1 LNVAKRNV
9 LRFDISVCPT
19 RWSMDSVP
27 DKREEPTQRIAGE
40 RSERYKN
47 GQGLRIK
54 RTDKVL
60 KMDHRSVAARA
71 NMSVYGKPRPVL
83 VQTRHGVL
91 KRKSNFSGIGT

>member
-1 LNVAKRNV
+1 MSFGLIFQSA
-9 LRFDISVCPT
+9 LRVG
-19 RWSMDSVP
+19 SMHSVP
-27 DKREEPTQRIAGE
+27 DQREEPTQRIAGE
-40 RSERYKN
+40 RSDHHKN

-71 NMSVYGKPRPVL
+71 NMSAYGKLRPVL

-91 KRKSNFSGIGT
+91 KRNSNFSGIWA